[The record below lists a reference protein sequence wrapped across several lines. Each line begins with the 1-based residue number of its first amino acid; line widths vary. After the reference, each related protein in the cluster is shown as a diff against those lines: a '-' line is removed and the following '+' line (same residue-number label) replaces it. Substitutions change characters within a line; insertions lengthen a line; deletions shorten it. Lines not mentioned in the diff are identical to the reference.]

1 MIIAFYSFF
10 INNSHT
16 IKIIMCQVQMLS
28 SFVFHLFALKVDWQ
42 LFDLEAILI
51 TDVMGKTASE
61 LFARVWTTSA
71 SLYPS
76 LVLMIVRK
84 RYFGVTLI
92 RRYFSTAVIHVESI
106 YVLRMVCTRQ
116 KLLLPLSGVYNPSSL
131 HFSFL
136 TGASSPTGNS
146 LTIIMGLRIEIISCS
161 RERR

>member
-1 MIIAFYSFF
+1 MIVAFYSFF
-10 INNSHT
+10 INNSHS
-16 IKIIMCQVQMLS
+16 IKVIMCQIQMLS

-51 TDVMGKTASE
+51 TDVMRQTASE

-76 LVLMIVRK
+76 LVLMIVRE

-92 RRYFSTAVIHVESI
+92 RRYFSTAMIHVESVYI
-106 YVLRMVCTRQ
+106 LSMVN
-116 KLLLPLSGVYNPSSL
+116 LLPLSGVNNPSSL

-146 LTIIMGLRIEIISCS
+146 LSIIMGLWIEIISCS
-161 RERR
+161 RQRR

>member
-1 MIIAFYSFF
+1 MIVAFYSFF
-10 INNSHT
+10 INNSHS
-16 IKIIMCQVQMLS
+16 IKVIMCQIQMLS

-51 TDVMGKTASE
+51 TDVMRQTASE

-92 RRYFSTAVIHVESI
+92 RRYFSTAMIHVESVYI
-106 YVLRMVCTRQ
+106 LSMVN
-116 KLLLPLSGVYNPSSL
+116 LLPLSGVNNPSSL

-146 LTIIMGLRIEIISCS
+146 LSIIMGLWIEIISCS
-161 RERR
+161 RQRR